1 MSSKTGLEEML
12 ASVGEKDIERR
23 TEELIAAWLD
33 FIEIQR
39 EEQIAAGRLCEA
51 VDLEVSRFEAVV
63 RARERIKV
71 SLDKILDPLGS
82 REAALDELRSQAP
95 EPEWSQTGMTS
106 TIQERAAGLLR
117 LFERGES

>member
-1 MSSKTGLEEML
+1 VSSKTGLEEML

>member
-1 MSSKTGLEEML
+1 ML